1 MKISI
6 ALVLMK
12 NIAIVSSLIKTSG
25 CCEGQYCSDAII
37 ILPVFSPLWLIIA
50 LSGLIV
56 MYICFSSL
64 LYFHFLCYLLLCWS
78 LTWYN
83 QVIPFFG
90 ATMFYSIRGSSYF
103 RLAFIGI
110 SQFSPIL
117 YMSHWASTGVA
128 FRSSQYSLLFD
139 FGVHYVEVGWLYYSR
154 QSSFSDFSAIWR
166 GYFSYISR

>member
-6 ALVLMK
+6 AVVLMK
-12 NIAIVSSLIKTSG
+12 NIASVSSLIKTSR
-25 CCEGQYCSDAII
+25 CCEGQYFSDAII

-64 LYFHFLCYLLLCWS
+64 LCFHFLCYLLLCWS

-103 RLAFIGI
+103 RFAFIVIG
-110 SQFSPIL
+110 SVPYSPVYVL
-117 YMSHWASTGVA
+117 PHPLMLCSSSSTH
-128 FRSSQYSLLFD
+128 LFPL
-139 FGVHYVEVGWLYYSR
+139 VLEVG
-154 QSSFSDFSAIWR
+154 SASISYRLALSHIWC
-166 GYFSYISR
+166 F